1 MSGSARCLDTR
12 LTFSRTFRLNVP
24 LMKALP
30 RASSDALFSPYRL
43 LAAVLC
49 LTLAGLVLASPGQAT
64 AQYAPDGDTALNTSS
79 FTPLDFPNP
88 DVFRTADGRPGTE
101 YWQNEASYSIDVTL
115 DPETHRVSGSET
127 ITYTNN
133 SPHDLEYLWVQLDQN
148 LFKTDSRGAR
158 ITPPTARFSGAFD
171 GAGYYLSNIQVIRDG
186 DAADADYFVDG
197 TRMRITLDEPLEAG
211 GETLQLSL
219 DFAFTQAK
227 YGADR
232 HGRLEEEVAEG
243 TVYEF
248 AQWYPRM
255 AVYDDVHGWNTLPYL
270 GQGEFYLEYGDFE
283 LNLTVPHDYVVAA
296 SGTLQNPEEVLT
308 DTQRDRL
315 DEARSSRETVHII
328 TEDEVGTAATRPT
341 DDGTLTWTYRAENV
355 RDVAWAASDAFIW
368 DAANAR
374 AGNTDVLAMS
384 LYPEEGLGTEQNPG
398 WERSTEYVQHSVEH
412 YSETWAP
419 YPYPVAINIGG
430 IVGGMEYPQIMFCS
444 YEARGRALFGVTD
457 HEFGHTWYPMVVG
470 SDERRHVWMDEGLN
484 TFLGVYSGDAFYG
497 GDITS
502 SMQRLARIVTASMN
516 GIGGE
521 QPSATQSD
529 HIRRNALGF
538 LAYRKPAAGL
548 VLLREW
554 VIGPERFDRAFKAY
568 YDRWAYKHP
577 QPSDFFRTL
586 ETETGEDLDYFV
598 RSWFYETDVLDF
610 AVRGVETDTDGAPIV
625 TVASEEELMMP
636 MPVLVTY
643 SDGETETHRVPA
655 EAFFTSDSHEIK
667 LRRDTAVA
675 RVEVDSDRILPD
687 MDRSNN
693 TWTASDTNAG
703 SSGQ

>member
-1 MSGSARCLDTR
+1 MTSP
-12 LTFSRTFRLNVP
+12 V
-24 LMKALP
+24 
-30 RASSDALFSPYRL
+30 RASICAWSPLASKRTLSTCVALALLFAAT
-43 LAAVLC
+43 LAA
-49 LTLAGLVLASPGQAT
+49 TLAPGLAS
-64 AQYAPDGDTALNTSS
+64 AQYAPEGDNELNTSS
-79 FTPLDFPNP
+79 FEPLSFPNP
-88 DVFRTADGRPGTE
+88 DVFRTSDGCPGTQ
-101 YWQNEASYSIDVTL
+101 YWQNAASYTINVTL

-133 SPHDLEYLWVQLDQN
+133 SPHELEYLWVQLDQN
-148 LFKTDSRGAR
+148 LFKPGSRGAR

-171 GAGYYLSNIQVIRDG
+171 GAGYDLSNIQVIRDG
-186 DAADADYFVDG
+186 DARDADSFVDG
-197 TRMRITLDEPLEAG
+197 TRMRITLDEPLAADG
-211 GETLQLSL
+211 GSLQISL

-232 HGRLEEEVAEG
+232 HGRLEEEVAKG

-283 LNLTVPHDYVVAA
+283 VNLTVPHDYVVTA

-308 DTQRDRL
+308 EAQRDRL
-315 DEARSSRETVHII
+315 DDARDSRETVRII
-328 TEDEVGTAATRPT
+328 TEDEVGTTATRPT
-341 DDGTLTWTYRAENV
+341 DSDMLTWTYRAENV

-368 DAANAR
+368 DAATAST
-374 AGNTDVLAMS
+374 GESSVLAMS
-384 LYPEEGLGTEQNPG
+384 LYPEEGLGSADNPG
-398 WERSTEYVQHSVEH
+398 WERSTEYVQHAVEY
-412 YSETWAP
+412 YSDMVAP
-419 YPYPVAINIGG
+419 YPYPVAINVGG

-444 YEARGRALFGVTD
+444 YEARGRSLFGVTD
-457 HEFGHTWYPMVVG
+457 HEFGHTWFPMVVG
-470 SDERRHVWMDEGLN
+470 SDERRHVWMDEGMNSFLN
-484 TFLGVYSGDAFYG
+484 VYSTGAFYG
-497 GDITS
+497 GDMTS

-521 QPSATQSD
+521 QASVTPAD

-548 VLLREW
+548 TLLREW

-568 YDRWAYKHP
+568 FERWAYKHP

-586 ETETGEDLDYFV
+586 EAETGEDLDYFV

-610 AVRGVETDTDGAPIV
+610 AVRGVETDTDGAPII
-625 TVASEEELMMP
+625 TVASEDELMMP

-643 SDGETETHRVPA
+643 EDGKTETHRVPA
-655 EAFFTSDSHEIK
+655 EAFFTGDTHQIE
-667 LRRDTAVA
+667 LDRDAAVA
-675 RVEVDSDRILPD
+675 RVEIDSDRILPD

-693 TWTASDTNAG
+693 TWTTSDTNSG
-703 SSGQ
+703 DTSSGDTSSDSSGK